1 LAALTLTKLFVE
13 MLKISKN
20 KNKFEEQSFVE
31 ECRESIEIFFFF
43 SDMKSSN
50 LINYLTDMC

>member
-13 MLKISKN
+13 MLKISKI
-20 KNKFEEQSFVE
+20 KNKFKEQSFVE
-31 ECRESIEIFFFF
+31 ENRESIEIYIF